1 MNSREEHTQHTAYQP
16 ILTGLGTYRMARNI
30 EMKRPIV
37 ILLMILLGST
47 ITVEAQKFWETRLDQ
62 REIYTDL
69 KEAMRNP
76 EDVYRLHL
84 KKMKLDEIPKEVFDF
99 PNLEELDISK
109 NRFST
114 LPEEIGRLT
123 TLKRLIAIKNK
134 MKRVSPAIGELKNLK
149 QLILNQNDL
158 TTLPPEIGNCE
169 ELEYLDLW
177 SNELSSMPKT
187 MQKLQYLEEVDMRVI
202 VFTPYE
208 WERIKEALPDVQ
220 IHVSPGCGCGP

>member
-1 MNSREEHTQHTAYQP
+1 MRRVFTLIVLIIVCTAG
-16 ILTGLGTYRMARNI
+16 TGQ
-30 EMKRPIV
+30 
-37 ILLMILLGST
+37 
-47 ITVEAQKFWETRLDQ
+47 AQKFWETRLDQ
-62 REIYTDL
+62 RDIYYDL
-69 KEAMRNP
+69 DEAKRNP

-84 KKMKLDEIPKEVFDF
+84 KKKKLTELPKEIFDF

-109 NRFST
+109 NRFSE

-158 TTLPPEIGNCE
+158 STLPKEIGNCE
-169 ELEYLDLW
+169 ELEYVDLW
-177 SNELSSMPKT
+177 SNEISSLPKS
-187 MQKLQYLEEVDMRVI
+187 MQKLQYLEEVDLRVI
-202 VFTPYE
+202 LFTPYE
-208 WERIKEALPDVQ
+208 WDRIREALPDVQ